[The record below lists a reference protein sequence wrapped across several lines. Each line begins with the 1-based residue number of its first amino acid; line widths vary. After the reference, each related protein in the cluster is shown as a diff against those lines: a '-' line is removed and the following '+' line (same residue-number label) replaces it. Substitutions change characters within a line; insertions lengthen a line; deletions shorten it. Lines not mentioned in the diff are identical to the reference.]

1 MTMRSARLAAG
12 LCVAVILAITGC
24 AATGSAGGSP
34 STAGQTAPSTVPTVT
49 PTAAPGTHIT
59 KVLVFVLENHSLTQM
74 EQQLPY
80 TFGVAKQYGY
90 ATHYTAITHP
100 SLPNYLAISGGQTA
114 GVTNDLDPSMVPV
127 NGASVF
133 GQAIAAG
140 KTAGV
145 YADAMKSNCETV
157 NDGSYAVRHNPW
169 TYYRAERAECQKYD
183 VPLAA
188 LPAAISGGTL
198 PNVGMVVPDTCNDAH
213 SCPLGTADAWMKIWL
228 PRVMAGPDW
237 TSGSLAIIV
246 TADEDYK
253 NLPGNSV
260 LTTVA
265 YRGETPQVVST
276 PLTHYSLTRL
286 YEDVAGAPYLAQAAT
301 APSLSKA
308 FGFTP

>member
-1 MTMRSARLAAG
+1 MMPRSARLAAG
-12 LCVAVILAITGC
+12 VCLAVVLAITGC
-24 AATGSAGGSP
+24 ATGGTGGVPQSSGMQP
-34 STAGQTAPSTVPTVT
+34 VPTMGQTTT
-49 PTAAPGTHIT
+49 PTSALGSHIT
-59 KVLVFVLENHSLTQM
+59 KVLVFVLENHSLEQM
-74 EQQLPY
+74 MQDLPY

-114 GVTNDLDPSMVPV
+114 GVTNDLDPSQVPIR
-127 NGASVF
+127 GASVF
-133 GQAIAAG
+133 GQAISAG

-145 YADAMKSNCETV
+145 YADAMKRNCETV

-169 TYYRAERAECQKYD
+169 TYYRAERANCQKYD

-188 LPAAISGGTL
+188 LPAAISAGTL

-213 SCPLGTADAWMKIWL
+213 SCPLSTADAWMKIWL

-237 TSGSLAIIV
+237 ASGSLAIIV

-265 YRGETPQVVST
+265 FRGETPRIVST

-286 YEDVAGAPYLAQAAT
+286 YEDVAGVPHLANAAT

-308 FGFTP
+308 FGFSP

>member
-1 MTMRSARLAAG
+1 MPKSARLVAG
-12 LCVAVILAITGC
+12 LCLAAVLAITGC
-24 AATGSAGGSP
+24 AAGGTAGAPQSGAVQPVP
-34 STAGQTAPSTVPTVT
+34 SMGQTAIPTS
-49 PTAAPGTHIT
+49 ASGTHIT
-59 KVLVFVLENHSLTQM
+59 KVLVFVLENHSLEQM
-74 EQQLPY
+74 MQDLPY
-80 TFGVAKQYGY
+80 TFGIAKQYGY

-114 GVTNDLDPSMVPV
+114 GVTNDLDPSQVPV
-127 NGASVF
+127 LGASVF

-169 TYYRAERAECQKYD
+169 TYYRAERADCQKYD

-188 LPAAISGGTL
+188 LPAAISAGTI

-213 SCPLGTADAWMKIWL
+213 SCPLSTADAWMKIWM

-237 TSGSLAIIV
+237 ASGRLAIIV
-246 TADEDYK
+246 TADEDYN

-265 YRGETPQVVST
+265 FRGETPRIVST

-286 YEDVAGAPYLAQAAT
+286 YEDVAGVPHLAHAAT
-301 APSLSKA
+301 ASSLSKA
-308 FGFTP
+308 FGFSP